1 MKRTAAMLIALALI
15 TAACSDDDTSGI
27 DATVASAPTGTSAT
41 TSATTTEAPI
51 ATAAEALDPVTV
63 SLTTADGL
71 ALDATVYPGGPDWVV
86 LAHMRPGDK
95 TSWAELATL
104 FQAEGYSVL
113 AYNNRG
119 YGASEGDREPFDL
132 LIDATAALE
141 YATARG
147 ARGIVFGGASMN
159 GAAAMTLGA
168 ANDFDAIFLLSG
180 VPSFPS
186 APDASDFLPD
196 VEEPILFVAA
206 EDDGSAASDAR
217 SYADVAPLSE
227 LIVLSAGGHGTRMLE
242 AEPDLGSRIV
252 EWVFQAGMN
261 S

>member
-1 MKRTAAMLIALALI
+1 MKRIAAMLIALALI
-15 TAACSDDDTSGI
+15 AAACSDDDTSGI
-27 DATVASAPTGTSAT
+27 EATVASAPTGSSAT

-51 ATAAEALDPVTV
+51 ATAAEVLDPVTV

-95 TSWAELATL
+95 TSWTELAIL
-104 FQAEGYSVL
+104 FQAEDYSVL

-119 YGASEGDREPFDL
+119 YGASDGDREPFDL
-132 LIDATAALE
+132 LIDAKAALE
-141 YATARG
+141 YATAQG

-168 ANDFDAIFLLSG
+168 SNDFDAIFLLSG

-186 APDASDFLPD
+186 APDATASLPD

-206 EDDGSAASDAR
+206 EDDGNAAFDAR
-217 SYADVAPLSE
+217 SFADSAPRSE
-227 LIVLSAGGHGTRMLE
+227 LIVLPTGGHATRMLT
-242 AEPDLGSRIV
+242 ANLNLGARIV
-252 EWVFQAGMN
+252 EWVMEAG
-261 S
+261 SSS

>member
-1 MKRTAAMLIALALI
+1 MKRLVLPLIALALI
-15 TAACSDDDTSGI
+15 AAACSDDDTSGI
-27 DATVASAPTGTSAT
+27 DARVTSAPPGTSAT
-41 TSATTTEAPI
+41 TSTTSTDAPI
-51 ATAAEALDPVTV
+51 ATAAGALDPVTV
-63 SLTTADGL
+63 SFTTTDGL
-71 ALDATVYPGGPDWVV
+71 ALDATVYPGGSDWVV
-86 LAHMRPGDK
+86 LAHMRPADK
-95 TSWAELATL
+95 TSWAELVIL

-119 YGASEGDREPFDL
+119 YGASDGDREPFDL

-141 YATARG
+141 YATAQG

-186 APDASDFLPD
+186 APDAADFLPD

-206 EDDGSAASDAR
+206 EDDGNAASDAR
-217 SYADVAPLSE
+217 SFADSAPRSE

-252 EWVFQAGMN
+252 EWVMEARSG
-261 S
+261 